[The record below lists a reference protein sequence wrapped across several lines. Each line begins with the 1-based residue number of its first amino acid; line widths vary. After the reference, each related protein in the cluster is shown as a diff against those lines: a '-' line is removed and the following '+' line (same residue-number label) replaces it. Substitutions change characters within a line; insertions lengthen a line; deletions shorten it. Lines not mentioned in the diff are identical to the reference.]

1 MAWWRGRRGASRTGA
16 SPDRAAT
23 GVDRAHLDEFISSRR
38 GVEGFVEPPTAVSGV
53 TLLLVA
59 VDGEWTRRRV
69 PSAQWAH
76 QFANKRGVPSYD
88 AGVVGVPARMREW
101 NRRQRTGEP
110 APPEPDL
117 PADPFI

>member
-1 MAWWRGRRGASRTGA
+1 MAWWRRRRGGAGGESSRG
-16 SPDRAAT
+16 DG
-23 GVDRAHLDEFISSRR
+23 GVDRTHLEDFVSSRR
-38 GVEGFVEPPTAVSGV
+38 GVEGFVEPPTAVTGV

-88 AGVVGVPARMREW
+88 AAVVGVPARMRAW

-110 APPEPDL
+110 APPEPEL
-117 PADPFI
+117 PADPFA

>member
-1 MAWWRGRRGASRTGA
+1 MAWWRGRRRTQGTGGG
-16 SPDRAAT
+16 SDREAT
-23 GVDRAHLDEFISSRR
+23 AVDRAHLEDFIATRR

-53 TLLLVA
+53 TLLFVA

-76 QFANKRGVPSYD
+76 QFANKRRVPSYD

-110 APPEPDL
+110 APPEPEM
-117 PADPFI
+117 PMDPFA